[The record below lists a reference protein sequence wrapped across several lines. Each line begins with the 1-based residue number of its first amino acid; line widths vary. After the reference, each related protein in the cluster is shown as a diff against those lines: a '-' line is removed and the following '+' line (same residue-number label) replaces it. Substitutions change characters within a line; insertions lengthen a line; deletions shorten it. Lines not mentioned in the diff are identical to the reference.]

1 MKILFENVRIPEEYG
16 FADEHIYVL
25 TDGALIKY
33 VGKDKPLEYDEVV
46 NGNGNLLIPG
56 FYNSHCH
63 AAMVMFR
70 GYGEDLPLARWLN
83 EKIYPAEERLNTQNV
98 YIGAKYAIAEML
110 KNGIVSF
117 SDMYM
122 FVNSVAEAVVETGIK
137 ANLSR
142 SLVSFGD
149 NATIKGDWRFAESIE
164 WINQYQNANGGR
176 LKMDM
181 SLHAEYTNQER
192 YIREV
197 AEYTKA
203 NGLRMQLHASESEN
217 EHLECIK
224 RHGMTPVEYFK
235 DTGVLSSPTTLAHC
249 VYVTDSDMDILI
261 ESGAFVSHN
270 ATSNLKLG
278 SGVARLPKMLE
289 KGVCVSLGTDGAASN
304 NTLDIMREYQLA
316 SILHK
321 GYNRDAE
328 ATLASQMLDLAT
340 YNGAKSQGRDDCGKI
355 KVGNRADLVLIDL
368 NALNNQPCFDTYCTL
383 SYSANSSNVLLTM
396 VDGKILYHNGEFKTL
411 DIEKVKYEFA
421 DVCEHYFD

>member
-1 MKILFENVRIPEEYG
+1 MKILFENIRIPEEYG

-25 TDGALIKY
+25 TDGEYISY
-33 VGKDKPLEYDEVV
+33 IGREKPEDYDRTID
-46 NGNGNLLIPG
+46 GHGNLLIPG

-70 GYGEDLPLARWLN
+70 GYGEDLPLSRWLN
-83 EKIYPAEERLNTQNV
+83 EKIFPAEERLNERNV
-98 YIGAKYAIAEML
+98 YVSTKYAIAEML

-122 FVNSVAEAVVETGIK
+122 FENSVAKAVLETGIK

-149 NATIKGDWRFAESIE
+149 GATIKGDWRFEESVR
-164 WINQYQNANGGR
+164 WINEYHNANGGK
-176 LKMDM
+176 LKFDM
-181 SLHAEYTNQER
+181 SIHAEYTNQER

-197 AEYTKA
+197 AEYTKEH
-203 NGLRMQLHASESEN
+203 GLRMQIHASESES
-217 EHLECIK
+217 EHTECIG
-224 RHGMTPVEYFK
+224 RHGKTPVEFLL
-235 DTGVLSSPTTLAHC
+235 DTGVLASPTTLAHC
-249 VYVTDSDMDILI
+249 VYVTDSDMDII
-261 ESGAFVSHN
+261 RENGAFVSHN

-328 ATLASQMLDLAT
+328 ATKAPQMLDLAT
-340 YNGAKSQGRDDCGKI
+340 LNGAKSQGRDDCGKL
-355 KVGNRADLVLIDL
+355 KVGNRADLVIIDL
-368 NALNNQPCFDTYCTL
+368 GAINNKPCFDTYATL
-383 SYSANSSNVLLTM
+383 SYSANSSNVLMTM
-396 VDGKILYHNGEFKTL
+396 VDGEVLYRNGEFTTI
-411 DIEKVKYEFA
+411 DIEKVKYDF
-421 DVCEHYFD
+421 DDICEHYFD

>member
-235 DTGVLSSPTTLAHC
+235 NTGVLSSPTTLAHC

-396 VDGKILYHNGEFKTL
+396 VDGEILYHNGEFKTL

>member
-142 SLVSFGD
+142 SLVSFDD

-235 DTGVLSSPTTLAHC
+235 NTGVLSSPTTLAHC

-289 KGVCVSLGTDGAASN
+289 KGVCVSFGTDGAASN

-396 VDGKILYHNGEFKTL
+396 VDGEILYHNGEFKTL

>member
-1 MKILFENVRIPEEYG
+1 MKILLENVRIPEEYG

-25 TDGALIKY
+25 TDGAFISY
-33 VGKDKPLEYDEVV
+33 VGREKPVDFDKSID
-46 NGNGNLLIPG
+46 GKGNLLIPG

-70 GYGEDLPLARWLN
+70 GFGEDLPLWRWLN
-83 EKIYPAEERLNTQNV
+83 EKIFPAEERLNNHNV
-98 YIGAKYAIAEML
+98 YISSKFAIAEML

-122 FVNSVAEAVVETGIK
+122 FENSVADAVIETGIK

-142 SLVSFGD
+142 SLVSFGEG
-149 NATIKGDWRFAESIE
+149 ATIKGDWRFNEATE
-164 WINQYQNANGGR
+164 WISQYNNANNGK
-176 LKMDM
+176 LIMDM
-181 SLHAEYTNQER
+181 SIHAEYTNQEA

-203 NGLRMQLHASESEN
+203 NGLRMQIHASESEQ

-224 RHGMTPVEYFK
+224 KYGKTPIELFY
-235 DTGVLSSPTTLAHC
+235 DTGVLLSPTTLAHC
-249 VYVTDSDMDILI
+249 VYVTDNDMDII
-261 ESGAFVSHN
+261 KDCGAFVSHN

-278 SGVARLPKMLE
+278 SGVARVPQMLK
-289 KGVCVSLGTDGAASN
+289 KGVCVTLGTDGAASN

-328 ATLASQMLDLAT
+328 ATKAPQMLDLAT
-340 YNGAKSQGRDDCGKI
+340 VNGAKSQGRADCGKI
-355 KVGNRADLVLIDL
+355 IPNYRADLVLIDL
-368 NALNNQPCFDTYCTL
+368 NAINNKPCFDTYCTL
-383 SYSANSSNVLLTM
+383 SYSANSSNVLMTM
-396 VDGKILYHNGEFKTL
+396 VDGEILYQNGEFTTI
-411 DIEKVKYEFA
+411 DIEKITREFD
-421 DVCEHYFD
+421 DVCKHYFD

>member
-1 MKILFENVRIPEEYG
+1 MKILFENVRMPEEYG

-396 VDGKILYHNGEFKTL
+396 VDGEILYHNGEFKTL

>member
-16 FADEHIYVL
+16 YANEHIYVL
-25 TDGALIKY
+25 TDGTHISY
-33 VGKDKPLEYDEVV
+33 VGRDKPTEYDKSI

-70 GYGEDLPLARWLN
+70 GYGEDLPLWRWLT
-83 EKIYPAEERLNTQNV
+83 EKIFPAEERLNTDNV
-98 YIGAKYAIAEML
+98 YISAKYAIAEML

-122 FVNSVAEAVVETGIK
+122 FENSVAKAVIETGIK

-149 NATIKGDWRFAESIE
+149 KATIKGDWRFAEATE
-164 WINQYQNANGGR
+164 WIAQYNNANNGK
-176 LKMDM
+176 LIMDM
-181 SLHAEYTNQER
+181 SIHAEYTNQEA

-203 NGLRMQLHASESEN
+203 NGLRMQIHASESEN

-224 RHGMTPVEYFK
+224 KYGKTPIEFFR
-235 DTGVLSSPTTLAHC
+235 DTGVLDSPTTLAHC
-249 VYVTDSDMDILI
+249 VYVTDSDMDII
-261 ESGAFVSHN
+261 REHGAFVSHN

-278 SGVARLPKMLE
+278 SGVARVPKMLE

-328 ATLASQMLDLAT
+328 ATRAPQMLDLAT
-340 YNGAKSQGRDDCGKI
+340 INGARSQGRNDCGKLLP
-355 KVGNRADLVLIDL
+355 GYRADLVMIDL
-368 NALNNQPCFDTYCTL
+368 NAINNKPCFDTYCTL
-383 SYSANSSNVLLTM
+383 SYSANSSNVLMTM
-396 VDGKILYHNGEFKTL
+396 VDGEILYQNGEFTTI
-411 DIEKVKYEFA
+411 DIEKITREFD

>member
-1 MKILFENVRIPEEYG
+1 MKILFENIRIPEEYG
-16 FADEHIYVL
+16 FVDEHIYVL
-25 TDGALIKY
+25 TDGAYISY
-33 VGKDKPLEYDEVV
+33 VGKDKPNEFDQVI
-46 NGNGNLLIPG
+46 NGNGNLLVPG

-98 YIGAKYAIAEML
+98 YIGAQFAIAEML

-142 SLVSFGD
+142 SLVSFEE
-149 NATIKGDWRFAESIE
+149 NSTIKGDWRFDESVE
-164 WINQYQNANGGR
+164 WINRYQNANNGR
-176 LKMDM
+176 LIMDM

-203 NGLRMQLHASESEN
+203 NGLRMQLHASESEA
-217 EHLECIK
+217 EHNECIK
-224 RHGMTPVEYFK
+224 RHGMTPIEYFN
-235 DTGVLSSPTTLAHC
+235 DTGVLASPTTLAHC
-249 VYVTDSDMDILI
+249 VYVTDSDMDILV
-261 ESGAFVSHN
+261 ENNAFVSHN

-278 SGVARLPKMLE
+278 SGIARIPQMLK

-328 ATLASQMLDLAT
+328 ATIAHQMLDLAT
-340 YNGAKSQGRDDCGKI
+340 LNGAKSQGRNDCGKI
-355 KVGNRADLVLIDL
+355 LEGYRADLVMIDL
-368 NALNNQPCFDTYCTL
+368 NAINNKPCFDTYCTL
-383 SYSANSSNVLLTM
+383 SYSANSSNVLMTM
-396 VDGKILYHNGEFKTL
+396 VDGDILYQNGEFTTI
-411 DIEKVKYEFA
+411 DIEKVTREF
-421 DVCEHYFD
+421 DNVCKHYFD

>member
-16 FADEHIYVL
+16 FADEHIFLL
-25 TDGALIKY
+25 TDGKVISYIGRERPNDFDKKID
-33 VGKDKPLEYDEVV
+33 GK
-46 NGNGNLLIPG
+46 GNLLIPG

-63 AAMVMFR
+63 VPMVMFR
-70 GYGEDLPLARWLN
+70 GYGEDLPLWRWLN
-83 EKIYPAEERLNTQNV
+83 EKIFPAEERLNNENV
-98 YIGAKYAIAEML
+98 YVSSKLGIAEML

-122 FVNSVAEAVVETGIK
+122 FENSVAEAVIETGIK

-149 NATIKGDWRFAESIE
+149 SATIKGDWRFEESFA
-164 WINQYQNANGGR
+164 WINQYQNANDGR

-181 SLHAEYTNQER
+181 SIHAEYTNQEK

-197 AEYTKA
+197 AEYT
-203 NGLRMQLHASESEN
+203 NNNDLRMQIHASESEN
-217 EHLECIK
+217 EHLECIRK
-224 RHGMTPVEYFK
+224 YGKTPIEFFK

-249 VYVTDSDMDILI
+249 VYVTDDDMDII
-261 ESGAFVSHN
+261 RESGAFVSHN

-278 SGVARLPKMLE
+278 SGVARLPKLLE

-304 NTLDIMREYQLA
+304 NTLDIMREYQLV

-321 GYNRDAE
+321 GINRDAE
-328 ATLASQMLDLAT
+328 ATVASQILDLAT
-340 YNGAKSQGRDDCGKI
+340 VNGARSQGRDDCGKL
-355 KVGNRADLVLIDL
+355 KVGNRADIVMIDL
-368 NALNNQPCFDTYCTL
+368 NAINNKPCFDTYCTL

-396 VDGKILYHNGEFKTL
+396 VDGDILYQNGEYTTI
-411 DIEKVKYEFA
+411 DIEKATYEF
-421 DVCEHYFD
+421 DEICKHYFD

>member
-1 MKILFENVRIPEEYG
+1 MKTLFENVRIPEEYG
-16 FADEHIYVL
+16 FGSEHIYVL
-25 TDGALIKY
+25 INGSFIEY
-33 VGKDKPLEYDEVV
+33 IGKDKPQDYDKVIA
-46 NGNGNLLIPG
+46 GNGNLLIPG

-63 AAMVMFR
+63 AAMTMFR
-70 GYGEDLPLARWLN
+70 GYGEDLPLGRWLN
-83 EKIYPAEERLNTQNV
+83 EKIYPAEERLNPKNV
-98 YIGAKYAIAEML
+98 YSGAKFAIAEML

-122 FVNSVAEAVVETGIK
+122 FVGSVAQAVVETGIK

-149 NATIKGDWRFAESIE
+149 DATIKGDWRFNESIE
-164 WINQYQNANGGR
+164 WINQYQNANNGR
-176 LKMDM
+176 LIMDM
-181 SLHAEYTNQER
+181 SLHAEYSNQER

-203 NGLRMQLHASESEN
+203 NGLRMQLHASESES
-217 EHLECIK
+217 EHNECIK
-224 RHGMTPVEYFK
+224 RHGMTPVEFFK
-235 DTGVLSSPTTLAHC
+235 NTGVLDSPTTLAHC

-278 SGVARLPKMLE
+278 SGIARVPQMLK
-289 KGVCVSLGTDGAASN
+289 KGVCVTLGTDGAASN

-321 GYNRDAE
+321 GNNRDAE
-328 ATLASQMLDLAT
+328 ATIASQMLDLAT
-340 YNGAKSQGRDDCGKI
+340 LNGAKSQGRNDCGKI

-368 NALNNQPCFDTYCTL
+368 NAINNKPCFDTYCTL
-383 SYSANSSNVLLTM
+383 SYSANSSNVLMTM
-396 VDGKILYHNGEFKTL
+396 VDGEILYQNGEFTTI
-411 DIEKVKYEFA
+411 DIEKVTYEF
-421 DVCEHYFD
+421 DDICEHYFD

>member
-83 EKIYPAEERLNTQNV
+83 EKIYPAEERLNTRNV

-235 DTGVLSSPTTLAHC
+235 NTGVLSSPTTLAHC

-328 ATLASQMLDLAT
+328 ATLSSQMLDLAT

-396 VDGKILYHNGEFKTL
+396 VDGEILYHNGEFKTL

>member
-1 MKILFENVRIPEEYG
+1 MKILFKNVRIPEEYG
-16 FADEHIYVL
+16 YSDEHIFVL
-25 TDGALIKY
+25 TDGEFISY
-33 VGKDKPLEYDEVV
+33 IGREEPEEFDKVIE
-46 NGNGNLLIPG
+46 GNGNLLIPG

-70 GYGEDLPLARWLN
+70 GFGEDLPLARWLN
-83 EKIYPAEERLNTQNV
+83 EKIYPAEERLNATNV
-98 YIGAKYAIAEML
+98 YVGAKFAIAEML

-122 FVNSVAEAVVETGIK
+122 FVGSVADAVIETGIK

-142 SLVSFGD
+142 SLVSFD
-149 NATIKGDWRFAESIE
+149 ENATIKGDWRFNESIN
-164 WINQYQNANGGR
+164 WINKYNNANGGR

-181 SLHAEYTNQER
+181 SLHAEYTNQEK

-197 AEYTKA
+197 AEYTKD
-203 NGLRMQLHASESEN
+203 NSLRMQLHASESEN
-217 EHLECIK
+217 EHLECIA

-235 DTGVLSSPTTLAHC
+235 DTGVLASPTTLAHC
-249 VYVTDSDMDILI
+249 VYVTDSDMDILR

-278 SGVARLPKMLE
+278 SGIARLPKLIE

-321 GYNRDAE
+321 GNNRDAE
-328 ATLASQMLDLAT
+328 ATRASQMLDIAT
-340 YNGAKSQGRDDCGKI
+340 LNGAKSQGRDDCGKI
-355 KVGNRADLVLIDL
+355 VVGNRADLVLIDL
-368 NALNNQPCFDTYCTL
+368 NAINNKPCFDTYCTL

-396 VDGKILYHNGEFKTL
+396 VDGDILYHNGEFTTI
-411 DIEKVKYEFA
+411 DIEKVTYEFD
-421 DVCEHYFD
+421 DVCKHYFD

>member
-304 NTLDIMREYQLA
+304 NTLDIIREYQLA

-396 VDGKILYHNGEFKTL
+396 VDGEILYHNGEFKTL

>member
-1 MKILFENVRIPEEYG
+1 MKILFENIRLPEEYG

-25 TDGALIKY
+25 TDGEFISY
-33 VGKDKPLEYDEVV
+33 IGKDKPESFDKCI
-46 NGNGNLLIPG
+46 NGKGNLLIPG

-83 EKIYPAEERLNTQNV
+83 EKVYPAEERLNTENV
-98 YIGAKYAIAEML
+98 YVGAKYAIAEML

-122 FVNSVAEAVVETGIK
+122 FVNSVAEAVIETGIK

-149 NATIKGDWRFAESIE
+149 GATIKGDWRFAESIE
-164 WINQYQNANGGR
+164 WINRYNNANSGR

-181 SLHAEYTNQER
+181 SLHAEYTNQEG

-203 NGLRMQLHASESEN
+203 NGLRMQLHASESES
-217 EHLECIK
+217 EHLMCIE
-224 RHGMTPVEYFK
+224 RHGKTPIEFFH
-235 DTGVLSSPTTLAHC
+235 DTGVLASPTTLAHC
-249 VYVTDSDMDILI
+249 VYVTDNDMDII
-261 ESGAFVSHN
+261 RENGAFVSHN

-278 SGVARLPKMLE
+278 SGIARLPKLLE

-304 NTLDIMREYQLA
+304 NTLDIMREYQLV

-328 ATLASQMLDLAT
+328 ATRAPQILDLAT
-340 YNGAKSQGRDDCGKI
+340 LNGARSQGRNDCGKI
-355 KVGNRADLVLIDL
+355 AVGNRADLVMIDL
-368 NALNNQPCFDTYCTL
+368 NAINNKPCFDTYSTL
-383 SYSANSSNVLLTM
+383 SYSANSSNVLMTM
-396 VDGKILYHNGEFKTL
+396 VDGEILYQNGEFTTL
-411 DIEKVKYEFA
+411 DIEKVTYDFDNICK
-421 DVCEHYFD
+421 HYFD

>member
-1 MKILFENVRIPEEYG
+1 MKILFEKVRISEEYG
-16 FADEHIYVL
+16 FEDKHIYVL
-25 TDGALIKY
+25 TDNNLISY
-33 VGKDKPLEYDEVV
+33 VGLERPAEYDRVID
-46 NGNGNLLIPG
+46 GKGNLLIPG

-83 EKIYPAEERLNTQNV
+83 EKIYPAEEHLNSKNV
-98 YIGAKYAIAEML
+98 YVGAKYAIAEML

-122 FVNSVAEAVVETGIK
+122 FVDSVCEAVIETGIK

-149 NATIKGDWRFAESIE
+149 AATIKGDWRFTESIE
-164 WINQYQNANGGR
+164 WIEHYNNANNGR
-176 LKMDM
+176 LIMDM

-197 AEYTKA
+197 AEYTKSK
-203 NGLRMQLHASESEN
+203 GLRMQLHASESES
-217 EHLECIK
+217 EHIACIERYGK
-224 RHGMTPVEYFK
+224 TPIEFFR
-235 DTGVLSSPTTLAHC
+235 DTGVLASPTTLAHC
-249 VYVTDSDMDILI
+249 VYVTDNDMDII
-261 ESGAFVSHN
+261 KEHGAFVSHN

-289 KGVCVSLGTDGAASN
+289 KEICVSLGTDGAASN

-321 GYNRDAE
+321 GVNHDAE
-328 ATLASQMLDLAT
+328 ATFASQMLDLAT
-340 YNGAKSQGRDDCGKI
+340 LNGAKSQGRTDCGKI

-368 NALNNQPCFDTYCTL
+368 NAINNKPCFDTYCTL
-383 SYSANSSNVLLTM
+383 SYSANSSNVLMTM
-396 VDGKILYHNGEFKTL
+396 VDGEILYQNGEYTTI
-411 DIEKVKYEFA
+411 DIEKLNWEF
-421 DVCEHYFD
+421 DDICKHYFD

>member
-1 MKILFENVRIPEEYG
+1 MKILFENIRIPEEYG
-16 FADEHIYVL
+16 YADEHIYVL
-25 TDGALIKY
+25 TDGCLISY
-33 VGKDKPLEYDEVV
+33 IGREKPAEFDRTI
-46 NGNGNLLIPG
+46 NGRGNLLIPG

-63 AAMVMFR
+63 AAMTMFR
-70 GYGEDLPLARWLN
+70 GYGEDLPLSRWLN
-83 EKIYPAEERLNTQNV
+83 EKIFPAEERLNSKNV
-98 YIGAKYAIAEML
+98 YISAKYAVAEML

-122 FVNSVAEAVVETGIK
+122 FEDSVARAVIETGIK

-142 SLVSFGD
+142 SLVSFDD
-149 NATIKGDWRFAESIE
+149 NATIKGDWRFDESVR
-164 WINQYQNANGGR
+164 WINEYHNANGGK
-176 LKMDM
+176 LKFDM
-181 SLHAEYTNQER
+181 SIHAEYTNKER

-203 NGLRMQLHASESEN
+203 NGLRMQLHASESES
-217 EHLECIK
+217 EHLECIA
-224 RHGMTPVEYFK
+224 RHGKTPIEFWL
-235 DTGVLSSPTTLAHC
+235 DTGVLASPTTLAHC
-249 VYVTDSDMDILI
+249 VYVTDNDMDII
-261 ESGAFVSHN
+261 RENGAFVSHN

-328 ATLASQMLDLAT
+328 ATKAPQMLALAT
-340 YNGAKSQGRDDCGKI
+340 LNGAKSQGREDCGRLI
-355 KVGNRADLVLIDL
+355 VGNRADLVLIDL
-368 NALNNQPCFDTYCTL
+368 NAINNKPCYDTYVTL

-396 VDGKILYHNGEFKTL
+396 VDGDILYHNGEFKTI
-411 DIEKVKYEFA
+411 DIEKLKYEF
-421 DVCEHYFD
+421 DDICEHYFD

>member
-1 MKILFENVRIPEEYG
+1 MKILFENVRLPEEYG
-16 FADEHIYVL
+16 FADEHIFVM
-25 TDGALIKY
+25 TDGALISY
-33 VGKDKPLEYDEVV
+33 IGRDKPESYDQSI
-46 NGNGNLLIPG
+46 NANGNLLIPG

-70 GYGEDLPLARWLN
+70 GFGEDLPLARWLN

-98 YIGAKYAIAEML
+98 YVGAQFAIAEML

-122 FVNSVAEAVVETGIK
+122 FVNSVAMAVVETGIK

-149 NATIKGDWRFAESIE
+149 NATIKGDWRFAESVE
-164 WINQYQNANGGR
+164 WINQYQNANNGR
-176 LKMDM
+176 LIMDM

-203 NGLRMQLHASESEN
+203 NGLRMQLHASESET
-217 EHLECIK
+217 EHIECIK

-235 DTGVLSSPTTLAHC
+235 STGVLESPTTLAHC
-249 VYVTDSDMDILI
+249 VYVTDSDMDVLI

-321 GYNRDAE
+321 GYNRDAQ
-328 ATLASQMLDLAT
+328 ATYASQMLDLAT
-340 YNGAKSQGRDDCGKI
+340 LNGAKSQGRNDCGKI

-368 NALNNQPCFDTYCTL
+368 NAINNKPCFDTYCTL

-396 VDGKILYHNGEFKTL
+396 VDGDILYDHGEFTTI
-411 DIEKVKYEFA
+411 DIEKVTYEF
-421 DVCEHYFD
+421 DDICKHYFD

>member
-1 MKILFENVRIPEEYG
+1 MKILFENVRVPEEYG
-16 FADEHIYVL
+16 FEDKHIYLL
-25 TDGALIKY
+25 TDESVISYIGVNRPTDYDRVID
-33 VGKDKPLEYDEVV
+33 GK
-46 NGNGNLLIPG
+46 GNLLIPG

-83 EKIYPAEERLNTQNV
+83 EKVYPAEERLNTENV
-98 YIGAKYAIAEML
+98 RIASKYAIAEML

-122 FVNSVAEAVVETGIK
+122 FENSVAESVIETGIK

-149 NATIKGDWRFAESIE
+149 NATIKGDWRFNESIE
-164 WINQYQNANGGR
+164 WINKYNGANNGR
-176 LKMDM
+176 LIMDM
-181 SLHAEYTNQER
+181 SLHAEYTNQEK

-197 AEYTKA
+197 AEYTKDR
-203 NGLRMQLHASESEN
+203 GLRMQLHASESEN

-224 RHGMTPVEYFK
+224 RHGKTPIEYFL
-235 DTGVLSSPTTLAHC
+235 DTGVLASPTTLAHC
-249 VYVTDSDMDILI
+249 VYVTDNDMDII
-261 ESGAFVSHN
+261 RDSGAFVSHN

-278 SGVARLPKMLE
+278 SGVARLPKLLE

-328 ATLASQMLDLAT
+328 ATRASQMLDIAT
-340 YNGAKSQGRDDCGKI
+340 LNGAKSQGRTDCGKLI
-355 KVGNRADLVLIDL
+355 VGNKADLVLIDL
-368 NALNNQPCFDTYCTL
+368 NAINNKPCYDTYCTL

-396 VDGKILYHNGEFKTL
+396 VDGDILYHNGEFTTI
-411 DIEKVKYEFA
+411 DIEKTVAEF
-421 DVCEHYFD
+421 DHICEHYFD

>member
-1 MKILFENVRIPEEYG
+1 MKILFKNVRIPEEYG
-16 FADEHIYVL
+16 YSDEHIFLL
-25 TDGALIKY
+25 TDGEFISY
-33 VGKDKPLEYDEVV
+33 IGREEPEEFDKVIE
-46 NGNGNLLIPG
+46 GNGNLLIPG

-70 GYGEDLPLARWLN
+70 GFGEDLPLARWLN
-83 EKIYPAEERLNTQNV
+83 EKIYPAEERLNATNV
-98 YIGAKYAIAEML
+98 YVGAKFAIAEML

-122 FVNSVAEAVVETGIK
+122 FVGSVADAVIETGIK

-142 SLVSFGD
+142 SLVSFD
-149 NATIKGDWRFAESIE
+149 ENATIKGDWRFNESIN
-164 WINQYQNANGGR
+164 WINKYNNANGGK

-197 AEYTKA
+197 AEYTKD
-203 NGLRMQLHASESEN
+203 NSLRMQLHASESEN
-217 EHLECIK
+217 EHLECIA

-235 DTGVLSSPTTLAHC
+235 DTGVLASPTTLAHC
-249 VYVTDSDMDILI
+249 VYVTDSDMDILR

-278 SGVARLPKMLE
+278 SGIARLPKLIE

-321 GYNRDAE
+321 GNNRDAE
-328 ATLASQMLDLAT
+328 ATRASQMLDIAT
-340 YNGAKSQGRDDCGKI
+340 LNGAKSQGRDDCGKI
-355 KVGNRADLVLIDL
+355 VVGNRADLVLIDL
-368 NALNNQPCFDTYCTL
+368 NAINNKPCFDTYCTL

-396 VDGKILYHNGEFKTL
+396 VDGDILYHNGEFTTI
-411 DIEKVKYEFA
+411 DIEKVTYEFD
-421 DVCEHYFD
+421 DVCKHYFD

>member
-16 FADEHIYVL
+16 FADEHIFVL
-25 TDGALIKY
+25 TDGEFISYIGREKP
-33 VGKDKPLEYDEVV
+33 DKSDKII

-70 GYGEDLPLARWLN
+70 GFGEDLPLARWLN

-122 FVNSVAEAVVETGIK
+122 FVNSVCEAVIETGIK

-149 NATIKGDWRFAESIE
+149 GATIKGDWRFKESTE
-164 WINQYQNANGGR
+164 WINRYQNANGGR
-176 LKMDM
+176 LIMDM
-181 SLHAEYTNQER
+181 SLHAEYTNQEG

-203 NGLRMQLHASESEN
+203 NGLRMQIHASESES
-217 EHLECIK
+217 EHIACIK
-224 RHGMTPVEYFK
+224 KYGKTPIEFFY
-235 DTGVLSSPTTLAHC
+235 DTGVLASPTTLAHC
-249 VYVTDSDMDILI
+249 VYVTDSDMDVIN
-261 ESGAFVSHN
+261 ECGAFVSHN

-328 ATLASQMLDLAT
+328 ATRAPQMLDIAT
-340 YNGAKSQGRDDCGKI
+340 LNGARSQGREDCGKL
-355 KVGNRADLVLIDL
+355 KVGYKADLVMIDL
-368 NALNNQPCFDTYCTL
+368 NAINNKPCFDTYSTL

-396 VDGKILYHNGEFKTL
+396 VDGDILYQNGEFTTI
-411 DIEKVKYEFA
+411 DIEKVTYEFD
-421 DVCEHYFD
+421 DVCKHYFD

>member
-1 MKILFENVRIPEEYG
+1 MKILFENIRIPEEYG
-16 FADEHIYVL
+16 FANKHIYVL
-25 TDGALIKY
+25 TDGTYISY
-33 VGKDKPLEYDEVV
+33 VGDAKPTEYDKVI

-83 EKIYPAEERLNTQNV
+83 EKIYPAEERLNTDNV
-98 YIGAKYAIAEML
+98 YIGAKFAIAEML

-164 WINQYQNANGGR
+164 WINQYQNANNGR
-176 LKMDM
+176 LIMDM

-203 NGLRMQLHASESEN
+203 NGLRMQLHASESEA
-217 EHLECIK
+217 EHIECIK
-224 RHGMTPVEYFK
+224 RHGLTPVEYFK
-235 DTGVLSSPTTLAHC
+235 NTGVLSSPTTLAHC

-278 SGVARLPKMLE
+278 SGVARIPTMLK

-304 NTLDIMREYQLA
+304 NTLDILREYQLA

-328 ATLASQMLDLAT
+328 ATIAPQMLNLAT
-340 YNGAKSQGRDDCGKI
+340 LNGAKSQGRNDCGKLE
-355 KVGNRADLVLIDL
+355 VGYRADLVMIDL
-368 NALNNQPCFDTYCTL
+368 NAINNKPCFDTYCTL
-383 SYSANSSNVLLTM
+383 SYSANSSNVLMTM
-396 VDGKILYHNGEFKTL
+396 VDGEILYHNGEFLTL
-411 DIEKVKYEFA
+411 DIEKVNYEF
-421 DVCEHYFD
+421 DNVCEHYFD

>member
-16 FADEHIYVL
+16 FADQHIYVL
-25 TDGALIKY
+25 TDGACISY
-33 VGKDKPLEYDEVV
+33 VGKDKPLEYDKSI

-63 AAMVMFR
+63 AAMTMFR

-98 YIGAKYAIAEML
+98 YVGAKFAIAEML

-149 NATIKGDWRFAESIE
+149 GATIKGDWRFAESIE
-164 WINQYQNANGGR
+164 WINQYQNANNGR
-176 LKMDM
+176 LIMDM
-181 SLHAEYTNQER
+181 SLHAEYTNQEG

-203 NGLRMQLHASESEN
+203 NGLRMQLHASESEA
-217 EHLECIK
+217 EHNECIK
-224 RHGMTPVEYFK
+224 RHGLTPVEYFK
-235 DTGVLSSPTTLAHC
+235 NTGVLDSPTTLAHC

-278 SGVARLPKMLE
+278 SGIARIPTMLK

-321 GYNRDAE
+321 GNNRNAE
-328 ATLASQMLDLAT
+328 ATIAPQMLDLAT
-340 YNGAKSQGRDDCGKI
+340 LNGAKSQGRNDCGKI
-355 KVGNRADLVLIDL
+355 KVGNRADLVMIDL
-368 NALNNQPCFDTYCTL
+368 NAINNKPCFDTYCTL
-383 SYSANSSNVLLTM
+383 SYSANSSNVLMTM
-396 VDGKILYHNGEFKTL
+396 VDGDILYHNGEFTTI
-411 DIEKVKYEFA
+411 DIEKVTRDF
-421 DVCEHYFD
+421 DDICEHYFD

>member
-25 TDGALIKY
+25 TDGDLISYIGREKPE
-33 VGKDKPLEYDEVV
+33 KADKII

-70 GYGEDLPLARWLN
+70 GFGEDLPLARWLN
-83 EKIYPAEERLNTQNV
+83 EKIYPAEDRLNTQNV

-122 FVNSVAEAVVETGIK
+122 FVNSVCEAVIETGIK

-142 SLVSFGD
+142 SLVSFGEG
-149 NATIKGDWRFAESIE
+149 ATIKGDWRFKESTE
-164 WINQYQNANGGR
+164 WINQYQNANSGR
-176 LKMDM
+176 LIMDM
-181 SLHAEYTNQER
+181 SLHAEYTNQEG

-203 NGLRMQLHASESEN
+203 NGLRMQIHASESES
-217 EHLECIK
+217 EHIACIK
-224 RHGMTPVEYFK
+224 KYGKTPIEFFY
-235 DTGVLSSPTTLAHC
+235 DTGVLASPTTLAHC
-249 VYVTDSDMDILI
+249 VYVTDSDMDII
-261 ESGAFVSHN
+261 NECGAFVSHN

-328 ATLASQMLDLAT
+328 ATRAPQMLDIAT
-340 YNGAKSQGRDDCGKI
+340 LNGAKSQGRDNCGKI
-355 KVGNRADLVLIDL
+355 KVGYKADLVMIDL
-368 NALNNQPCFDTYCTL
+368 NAINNKPCFDTYSTL

-396 VDGKILYHNGEFKTL
+396 VDGDILYQNGEYTTI
-411 DIEKVKYEFA
+411 DIEKVTYEFD
-421 DVCEHYFD
+421 DVCKHYFD

>member
-33 VGKDKPLEYDEVV
+33 IGKDKPLEYDEVV

-396 VDGKILYHNGEFKTL
+396 VDGEILYHNGEFKTL

>member
-25 TDGALIKY
+25 TDGSYISY
-33 VGKDKPLEYDEVV
+33 VGKDKPFNFDKSI

-63 AAMVMFR
+63 AAMTMFR
-70 GYGEDLPLARWLN
+70 GYGEDLPLSRWLN
-83 EKIYPAEERLNTQNV
+83 EKIYPAEERLNTENV
-98 YIGAKYAIAEML
+98 YIGAKFAIAEML

-122 FVNSVAEAVVETGIK
+122 FVNSVAEAVIETGIK

-142 SLVSFGD
+142 SLVSFG
-149 NATIKGDWRFAESIE
+149 NGATIKGDWRFKESIE
-164 WINQYQNANGGR
+164 WINQYQNANNGR
-176 LKMDM
+176 LIMDM
-181 SLHAEYTNQER
+181 SLHAEYTNQEG

-203 NGLRMQLHASESEN
+203 NGLRMQLHASESEA
-217 EHLECIK
+217 EHNECIK

-235 DTGVLSSPTTLAHC
+235 NTGVLSSPTTLAHC
-249 VYVTDSDMDILI
+249 VYVTDRDMEILI

-278 SGVARLPKMLE
+278 SGIARIPTMLK

-321 GYNRDAE
+321 GNNRDAE
-328 ATLASQMLDLAT
+328 ATIASQMLDLAT
-340 YNGAKSQGRDDCGKI
+340 LNGAKSQGRNDCGKI
-355 KVGNRADLVLIDL
+355 KVGNRADLVMIDL
-368 NALNNQPCFDTYCTL
+368 NAINNKPCFDTYCTL
-383 SYSANSSNVLLTM
+383 SYSANSSNVLMTM
-396 VDGKILYHNGEFKTL
+396 VDGDILYHNGEFTTI
-411 DIEKVKYEFA
+411 DIEKVTRDFDDICK
-421 DVCEHYFD
+421 HYFD